1 MERVMNDRNRNASD
15 AKDHDVEQE
24 RRGLQDGYS
33 TTEHRVRVSYS
44 NDSLKAG
51 ERGFAGNSYKE
62 KGKFDMAGNITSVF
76 SDQAGGVSRSTLR
89 VLAGA
94 AVALILLAWLGAL
107 AAEPDLFRANVIRV
121 LGALVAAGIAWAT
134 HRPAGGRS
142 QGKLPW
148 QRCLSAGVVG
158 SLAVTGVSMLAPALG
173 GFTFAGWLASG
184 IAGGAMV
191 VLAGYALTGRAV
203 PTEGRD

>member
-1 MERVMNDRNRNASD
+1 VEREYA
-15 AKDHDVEQE
+15 
-24 RRGLQDGYS
+24 
-33 TTEHRVRVSYS
+33 TTNHGVRVSHS
-44 NDSLKAG
+44 NDSLEAG
-51 ERGFAGNSYKE
+51 ERGCAGNSYKE
-62 KGKFDMAGNITSVF
+62 QGNSDMAGHNTPVF
-76 SDQAGGVSRSTLR
+76 SDEAGGVSRSTLR
-89 VLAGA
+89 VLAGM
-94 AVALILLAWLGAL
+94 AVALILLAWLGTL
-107 AAEPDLFRANVIRV
+107 AAEPDLLRANVTRV

-148 QRCLSAGVVG
+148 QRCLSAGVMG

-191 VLAGYALTGRAV
+191 VLAGYALTGGARA
-203 PTEGRD
+203 D

>member
-1 MERVMNDRNRNASD
+1 MMNDRDRNVSD
-15 AKDHDVEQE
+15 AKDRDFEQE
-24 RRGLQDGYS
+24 QRGLQGEYE

-51 ERGFAGNSYKE
+51 ERKFAGNSYKG
-62 KGKFDMAGNITSVF
+62 KGNFDMAGNNTPAF
-76 SDQAGGVSRSTLR
+76 SDEAGGVSRSTLR

-94 AVALILLAWLGAL
+94 AVALILLAWLGTL
-107 AAEPDLFRANVIRV
+107 AAEPDLLRANVIRV

-148 QRCLSAGVVG
+148 QRCLSAGVMG
-158 SLAVTGVSMLAPALG
+158 SLAVTGVSMFVPALG

-184 IAGGAMV
+184 IAGGATV
-191 VLAGYALTGRAV
+191 VLAGYALTGGVV
-203 PTEGRD
+203 PTDGRD